1 MGDNEIPEHRKPSR
15 RTRLS
20 AVVVPFLGV
29 TALLVGCIVAW
40 NQQATA
46 SFGWF
51 AYAPLSNDT
60 FSGSGLTF
68 VTQGTQIGLGIA
80 VLGLLIL
87 AFWAGYRSGRR
98 TGRTT
103 NR

>member
-1 MGDNEIPEHRKPSR
+1 MGDNEIPEQRKPSK
-15 RTRLS
+15 RTKIN

-29 TALLVGCIVAW
+29 AALLVGCIVAW
-40 NQQATA
+40 NGQANA

-60 FSGSGLTF
+60 FNGSGMTF
-68 VTQGTQIGLGIA
+68 VTQGTQIGLSIA
-80 VLGLLIL
+80 VLALLVL
-87 AFWAGYRSGRR
+87 AFWAGYRSGTRS
-98 TGRTT
+98 GRTT

>member
-1 MGDNEIPEHRKPSR
+1 MGDNEIPEHRNPSK
-15 RTRLS
+15 RTSFS

-29 TALLVGCIVAW
+29 AALLVGCIVAW
-40 NQQATA
+40 NQQANA

-68 VTQGTQIGLGIA
+68 VTQGTQIGLGTA

-98 TGRTT
+98 RGRTT

>member
-1 MGDNEIPEHRKPSR
+1 MGDNEIPEQPKPSR

-20 AVVVPFLGV
+20 AVVLPFLGV
-29 TALLVGCIVAW
+29 VALLVGCIVAW
-40 NQQATA
+40 NQQANA

-60 FSGSGLTF
+60 FNGSGITF

-80 VLGLLIL
+80 VLGLLVL
-87 AFWAGYRSGRR
+87 AFWAGFRSGRATSR
-98 TGRTT
+98 
-103 NR
+103 

>member
-1 MGDNEIPEHRKPSR
+1 MGDNGIPEQPKPSKH
-15 RTRLS
+15 TSLS
-20 AVVVPFLGV
+20 AVAVPFLGIAAV
-29 TALLVGCIVAW
+29 LVGCIVAW

-51 AYAPLSNDT
+51 AYAPLSNDA
-60 FSGSGLTF
+60 FNGSGMTF

-80 VLGLLIL
+80 VLGLLVL
-87 AFWAGYRSGRR
+87 AFWAGFRSGRR
-98 TGRTT
+98 SGRAT

>member
-1 MGDNEIPEHRKPSR
+1 MGQRNTGTSKTVQTHQAQCRRRAFSRCHR
-15 RTRLS
+15 
-20 AVVVPFLGV
+20 AAG
-29 TALLVGCIVAW
+29 GCIVAW

>member
-1 MGDNEIPEHRKPSR
+1 MGDNEIPEMPEPSK

-20 AVVVPFLGV
+20 AVVVPLLGV
-29 TALLVGCIVAW
+29 AALLVGCIVAW

-51 AYAPLSNDT
+51 AYAPLSNDM
-60 FSGSGLTF
+60 FNGSGMVF

-80 VLGLLIL
+80 VLGLLVL
-87 AFWAGYRSGRR
+87 AFWAGYRSGQRR
-98 TGRTT
+98 GRPA